1 MANDNKSDQ
10 RVVFEKFVTVM
21 QQVYSSNL
29 DEKMRLTFDMFDFD
43 NDGKISAEDVKLV
56 LSYIPYRNQSS
67 SAMSVEDSS
76 SERDGVKS
84 LI

>member
-1 MANDNKSDQ
+1 
-10 RVVFEKFVTVM
+10 M

-43 NDGKISAEDVKLV
+43 NDGKITAEDVKLV
-56 LSYIPYRNQSS
+56 LSYIPFLNQSS

>member
-1 MANDNKSDQ
+1 
-10 RVVFEKFVTVM
+10 M

-29 DEKMRLTFDMFDFD
+29 DEKMKLTFDMFDFD

>member
-1 MANDNKSDQ
+1 
-10 RVVFEKFVTVM
+10 M

-56 LSYIPYRNQSS
+56 LSYMPSRNHNV
-67 SAMSVEDSS
+67 SAITCEDSS
-76 SERDGVKS
+76 SERDTVKS
-84 LI
+84 LQQN

>member
-1 MANDNKSDQ
+1 
-10 RVVFEKFVTVM
+10 M

-56 LSYIPYRNQSS
+56 LSYIPSRNHNVSDITC
-67 SAMSVEDSS
+67 EDSS
-76 SERDGVKS
+76 SERDTVKS
-84 LI
+84 LQQN